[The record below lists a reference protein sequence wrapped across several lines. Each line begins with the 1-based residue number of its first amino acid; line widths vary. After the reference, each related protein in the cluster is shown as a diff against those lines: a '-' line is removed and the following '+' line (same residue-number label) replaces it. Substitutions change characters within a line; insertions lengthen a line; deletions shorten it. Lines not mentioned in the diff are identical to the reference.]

1 MSLVDDSNI
10 NILEDKLGTKWLK
23 LLIVLTHA
31 GRKLLNH
38 VLRYILFSV
47 IISLKAFGLALIN
60 KAKGE
65 NDSLLTVAFGQIGV
79 SSCNS

>member
-31 GRKLLNH
+31 GPRLLNH
-38 VLRYILFSV
+38 VL
-47 IISLKAFGLALIN
+47 
-60 KAKGE
+60 
-65 NDSLLTVAFGQIGV
+65 Q
-79 SSCNS
+79 